1 MITIID
7 RFRALRVEPNKHV
20 TWSVGD
26 AVANKYVDVYGH
38 QPPKVLRPKT
48 NARGSHCF
56 ALYPPKWI
64 PIIDRIILAHG
75 VEAQRQG
82 ELF

>member
-1 MITIID
+1 MPTVID

-26 AVANKYVDVYGH
+26 VVMNKYVDEYGR

-48 NARGSHCF
+48 NAGGSHCF
-56 ALYPPKWI
+56 ALYPSKWT